1 MTELVTFVQMKE
13 HLLVD
18 HDEDNQ
24 KIQDIVEQ
32 ASMIV
37 LNHATHLADY
47 IAEWQSVSPMDV
59 PKDVQS
65 AVLLVGGALYENRDG
80 STSGPQP
87 LSAAVQA
94 LLTPNR
100 DPALA

>member
-13 HLLVD
+13 HLQVD
-18 HDEDNQ
+18 HDESDQ
-24 KIQDIVEQ
+24 KIQDIVVQ
-32 ASMIV
+32 ASEIV
-37 LNHATHLADY
+37 LKHATYLEEF
-47 IAEWQSVSPMDV
+47 IPEWESTSPMTV
-59 PKDVQS
+59 PPDIQQ

-80 STSGPQP
+80 SEQGPQP
-87 LSAAVQA
+87 LSSAVIA